1 MNDPRRTDRLPQAGL
16 TDRTTRRRVGA
27 TRAAAVM
34 GLGLL
39 SIAAMFVSASA
50 IGALT
55 LHVLPPVGRGGDPV
69 TPPSWTGLMRDG
81 MRILTEGSPASFSLA
96 ALLILIGLAPAL
108 MAAPAILVRNGERPG
123 MPLKVSM
130 AGAAVLG
137 GLIALLLAAS
147 AIELLSLLRWSAQDT
162 SPVRMLIHPV
172 PMIVAWTVTGSLW
185 TLAIRG
191 AGSRRDPRRIDRAVR
206 WLFAGSLVELAI
218 AAPTFALAS
227 RRDSCFCGWMSW
239 WGIVLGSATLL
250 LLCGPL
256 LLLLRSHDAR
266 VQWMRAACPRCGY
279 PQRSRSG
286 QCAECGHAFGPAVA
300 Q

>member
-1 MNDPRRTDRLPQAGL
+1 
-16 TDRTTRRRVGA
+16 
-27 TRAAAVM
+27 M
-34 GLGLL
+34 G
-39 SIAAMFVSASA
+39 
-50 IGALT
+50 
-55 LHVLPPVGRGGDPV
+55 
-69 TPPSWTGLMRDG
+69 TGLE
-81 MRILTEGSPASFSLA
+81 ILAEGSPAGVSLA
-96 ALLILIGLAPAL
+96 TLLLLIGLAPAL

-137 GLIALLLAAS
+137 GLLALLLVAS
-147 AIELLSLLRWSAQDT
+147 AIELLALLRWSAQET
-162 SPVRMLIHPV
+162 SPVRMLIHPA
-172 PMIVAWTVTGSLW
+172 PMLVAWTVTGYLW
-185 TLAIRG
+185 SLAIRG

-206 WLFAGSLVELAI
+206 WLFAGSMVELAI

-250 LLCGPL
+250 LLCGPM
-256 LLLLRSHDAR
+256 LLLLRSYDAR

-286 QCAECGHAFGPAVA
+286 RCSECGHAFGPAVS